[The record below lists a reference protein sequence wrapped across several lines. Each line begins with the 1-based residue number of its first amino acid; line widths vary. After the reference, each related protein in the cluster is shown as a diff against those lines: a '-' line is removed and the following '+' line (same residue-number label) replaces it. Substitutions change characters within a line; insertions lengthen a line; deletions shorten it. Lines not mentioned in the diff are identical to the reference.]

1 MHTPRG
7 IQGVVRVTYQDG
19 LTQSCTYQEGW
30 VDTELH
36 QGGARVADQEGWVD
50 LSGRVADIELV
61 HGNMCQPISS
71 MALLEG
77 FAKSSAAWGR
87 CKGSHHGGPGDLR
100 DLWLY

>member
-1 MHTPRG
+1 LLRMHTARG
-7 IQGVVRVTYQDG
+7 IQGVVRV
-19 LTQSCTYQEGW
+19 TYQEGW

-36 QGGARVADQEGWVD
+36 QGGARVADQERWVD
-50 LSGRVADIELV
+50 LSGRMADIELV

-87 CKGSHHGGPGDLR
+87 CKGSHHGGPR